1 MIEAVIVSQGDELTT
16 GQIADTNSS
25 WIAGQLWEAGVRTRQ
40 VLTVPDDLGDLVDA
54 FKRAAALGPVVVCT
68 GGLGPTRD
76 DLTAEA
82 IAAAFGQ
89 PLSLRPEA
97 LAQIEA
103 RYAAWGRVMNPA
115 NRKQALIPAGAR
127 VLENRRGTAPGFA
140 AATPQGGVVYC
151 LPGVPHEMRAMIQSL
166 VLPDVIQRHQLA
178 PAVTRQ
184 VGVVMPESRLEEALA
199 EVDLGGAEMGFRAS
213 VSGNLVKLRFP
224 ASTPAA
230 DADRVAAAVKAALG
244 AAAFSDGE
252 ADVAAVVVSLLRAR
266 GETIAIAESCTGGQ
280 LTARIAAIPGCS
292 AALLEGVVAYANA
305 AKVRCCGVSTRTL
318 EAYGAVS
325 EPVARQ
331 LAAGIRDRAGSDW
344 GVGVTGIA
352 GPGGGSSAKPV
363 GTVHMAVCG
372 PGGIEAH
379 VHTRLPGDRARVTAR
394 TATAALLLLHQQLS
408 AAPTV

>member
-25 WIAGQLWEAGVRTRQ
+25 WIAGQLWEIGVRTRQ
-40 VLTVPDDLGDLVDA
+40 VLTVPDHLSDLVDA
-54 FKRAAALGPVVVCT
+54 FQRAASLAPVIVCT

-82 IAAAFGQ
+82 VAAAFGQ

-103 RYAAWGRVMNPA
+103 RFAAWGRVMSPA
-115 NRKQALIPAGAR
+115 NRKQALIPQGAQ

-140 AATPQGGVVYC
+140 ADMPQGGVVYC
-151 LPGVPHEMRAMIQSL
+151 LPGVPHEMRAMVSAL
-166 VLPDVIQRHQLA
+166 VLPAIVSRHQLA

-199 EVDLGGAEMGFRAS
+199 GVALEGAELGFRAS
-213 VSGNLVKLRFP
+213 VAGNLVKLRFP
-224 ASTPAA
+224 PATPAET
-230 DADRVAAAVKAALG
+230 ADRVAGAVKVALG
-244 AAAFSDGE
+244 EAAFSDGE
-252 ADVAAVVVSLLRAR
+252 ADVAAVVVAQLRAR
-266 GETIAIAESCTGGQ
+266 GETLAIAESCTGGR
-280 LTARIAAIPGCS
+280 LAARIAAIPGCS
-292 AALLEGVVAYANA
+292 AALLEGVVAYADA
-305 AKVRCCGVSTRTL
+305 AKVRTCGVSERTL
-318 EAYGAVS
+318 AAHGAVS

-331 LAAGIRDRAGSDW
+331 LAAGIRARAGADW
-344 GVGVTGIA
+344 GIGVTGIA
-352 GPGGGSSAKPV
+352 GPGGGSDAKPV

-372 PGGIEAH
+372 PGGVEAH

-408 AAPTV
+408 QAPVL